1 MSNRG
6 VHMFNNKRILITGGT
21 GSWGHELVSQLLEKN
36 PLQIVIYS
44 RSELN
49 QVNMQRRFNNP
60 KLRFVIGDIRDYDA
74 LKEATRNI
82 DFVFHLAA
90 LKHVPICEEQPY
102 EAIKTNIIGVENLIN
117 AALENGVSQVIDV
130 STDKAVDPIN
140 VYGITKALG
149 EKLIIQA
156 NTLNHD
162 TKFVCIRG
170 GNVLGTNGSVVPY
183 FIDQVKRF
191 NRITLTDGNMTRFFL
206 TLRQAIS
213 LLFKA
218 VQNNYGGETFVMKMP
233 GYSIRNIAEVI
244 KYEVGNADTVIEQIG
259 CRPGEKTH
267 EVLISR
273 YEVKNTYIYDN
284 DYFVILPQLHINGL
298 KEHYTEYESRKIDL
312 YEYAS
317 NDNVLGLEDTRKML
331 KMSGFI

>member
-1 MSNRG
+1 
-6 VHMFNNKRILITGGT
+6 MFNNKRILITGGT

-49 QVNMQRRFNNP
+49 QVNVQRKFNNP
-60 KLRFVIGDIRDYDA
+60 KLKFVIGDIRDYHA
-74 LKEATRNI
+74 LKKATRNI
-82 DFVFHLAA
+82 DYVFHLAA

-117 AALENGVSQVIDV
+117 AAIENGVSQVIDV

-156 NTLNHD
+156 NTLNYD

-191 NRITLTDGNMTRFFL
+191 NKITLTDGNMTRFFL
-206 TLRQAIS
+206 TLHQAIE

-244 KYEVGNADTVIEQIG
+244 KHEVGNADTVIEQIG
-259 CRPGEKTH
+259 RRPGEKIH

-273 YEVKNTYIYDN
+273 YEVENAYIYDN

-298 KEHYTEYESRKIDL
+298 QEHYAEYESRQIVL
-312 YEYAS
+312 SEYAS